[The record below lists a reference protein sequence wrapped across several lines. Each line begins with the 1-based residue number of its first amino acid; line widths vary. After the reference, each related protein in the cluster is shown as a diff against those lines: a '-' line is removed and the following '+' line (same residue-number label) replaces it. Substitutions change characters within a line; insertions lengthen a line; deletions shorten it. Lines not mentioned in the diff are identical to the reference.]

1 MLAAT
6 LLCSTQAYAADPAE
20 PAWRS
25 FQHALGEK
33 PAIGSHADHT
43 LANSVTRP
51 VPEISLQGVNVH
63 KFLLGNDLFHE
74 RRLSSDNTN
83 GCVTC
88 HAGPISGTDG
98 RPVSFGV
105 DRARG
110 KFNAL
115 TTFNAN
121 LNFRQFWD
129 GRSVTLADQAIE
141 PIISELEMANT
152 LENALAMLLS
162 DQSYVKS
169 FNAIYPDGVS
179 INNMADAMAH
189 FQTVSFSVNNSP
201 FQRHLRGEPDQ
212 LDEQALRGWQ
222 TFQDIGC
229 SSCHNG
235 LNLGGNSYQR
245 LGTMRAYYPEQREA
259 LPDDAGLATRTMR
272 AEHLYM
278 VKVPNLHNIAA
289 TLPYFHDGSVRQL
302 EEAVSLMGRY
312 QLGRELSAED
322 IADITGFLKSLTG
335 RPVGLE
341 LGSEINQLGRTTE
354 PVLESLPPERT
365 HEQAY
370 SAAAAA
376 IEPLFDKLLAEM
388 QRLAAGD
395 VRHFDFVQAQHL
407 ELIRH
412 ARALQFPPSSSNNA
426 KQSCLRAE
434 SEVLLTSV
442 MALEWTIA
450 SYLQAQAMMGVL
462 QAHLDTP
469 AADSPDHAEIEDLL
483 NRYANVADQ
492 SLAATADAAIR
503 ASAGKLLDC
512 AL

>member
-1 MLAAT
+1 MG
-6 LLCSTQAYAADPAE
+6 D
-20 PAWRS
+20 
-25 FQHALGEK
+25 K
-33 PAIGSHADHT
+33 PAIGSHADHA
-43 LANSVTRP
+43 LAHAVTRP
-51 VPEISLQGVNVH
+51 VPETTLQDVNVH

-83 GCVTC
+83 GCITC

-179 INNMADAMAH
+179 IQNMADAMAH
-189 FQTVSFSVNNSP
+189 FQTISFSVDNSP
-201 FQRHLRGEPDQ
+201 FQRHLRGEPGQ
-212 LDEQALRGWQ
+212 LSEQALRGWQ

-259 LPDDAGLATRTMR
+259 LSDDAGLATRTMQ

-312 QLGRELSAED
+312 QLGRELSAEN
-322 IADITGFLKSLTG
+322 IADITEFLKSLTG

-341 LGSEINQLGRTTE
+341 LGREINQLGRTTE
-354 PVLESLPPERT
+354 PRLEPLPPEQT
-365 HEQAY
+365 HEQTY
-370 SAAAAA
+370 RTAAAALTS
-376 IEPLFDKLLAEM
+376 IFEKLLAEM
-388 QRLAAGD
+388 QRLEANE
-395 VRHFDFVQAQHL
+395 VSHFDFVQAQHL

-412 ARALQFPPSSSNNA
+412 ARALQFPPSSWTDTE
-426 KQSCLRAE
+426 QSCLIEA
-434 SEVLLTSV
+434 SDILLERV
-442 MALEWTIA
+442 MELEWTIA
-450 SYLQAQAMMGVL
+450 SFLQAQAMLGVL

-469 AADSPDHAEIEDLL
+469 AADSPPREEIEDLL
-483 NRYANVADQ
+483 SGYTDVADQ

-503 ASAGKLLDC
+503 ASAGKLIDC